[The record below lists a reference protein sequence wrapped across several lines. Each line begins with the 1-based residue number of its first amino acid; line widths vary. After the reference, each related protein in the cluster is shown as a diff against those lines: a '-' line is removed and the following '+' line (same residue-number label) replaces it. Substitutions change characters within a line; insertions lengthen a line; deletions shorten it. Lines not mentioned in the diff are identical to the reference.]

1 MIKPRG
7 HREQGIAL
15 VTVIWA
21 LLLLSTVAAAL
32 MLLARSSRDD
42 VLARRDISD
51 VSNAAEAGV
60 WQAIL
65 GTLSDRPEERWPI
78 DGSERQIEIGK
89 AVVDISI
96 TDESGRID
104 LNTAEDRFL
113 AALFEVAGI
122 SHDDSIQLVDRVRDW
137 ADEDDLR
144 RLHGAEGNEYRL
156 ARKSFMPQNRAFRK
170 VEELSQ
176 VLGIDYEVFRL
187 IEPGL
192 TVYSGR
198 YNVDP
203 ASAPPIVRKVLAVI
217 EGAERPAVQSM
228 GVGSLAGRALRIEAT
243 ARTKKSHSFTII
255 TVVRITGNPDE
266 PYWILVWQQGMP
278 LKAATNKSY

>member
-1 MIKPRG
+1 
-7 HREQGIAL
+7 
-15 VTVIWA
+15 
-21 LLLLSTVAAAL
+21 
-32 MLLARSSRDD
+32 
-42 VLARRDISD
+42 
-51 VSNAAEAGV
+51 
-60 WQAIL
+60 
-65 GTLSDRPEERWPI
+65 
-78 DGSERQIEIGK
+78 
-89 AVVDISI
+89 
-96 TDESGRID
+96 
-104 LNTAEDRFL
+104 
-113 AALFEVAGI
+113 
-122 SHDDSIQLVDRVRDW
+122 
-137 ADEDDLR
+137 
-144 RLHGAEGNEYRL
+144 
-156 ARKSFMPQNRAFRK
+156 MPQNRAFRK